1 MSGCQGCQG
10 EAVVPSKNQMDSLDS
25 PDFIRDLLPAAEKT
39 ALLYNISYLCLAK
52 FPSLERII
60 RANAVEAQ
68 MLFSSSEALL
78 LLCVSTSDNMVKT
91 LFPMLKAAV
100 TKNNPLVAVKFLAK
114 ANQWIHDIIK
124 EVEKI
129 VEDYKKL
136 NIGVA
141 TVTSDVISTK
151 EETEDK
157 KRKLTNE
164 EKNLQNVVKEYN
176 KKLTVIQSALNEV
189 NRKIHDADT
198 ELRELVNG
206 IASRNKKFGIV
217 AAVVPFLGF
226 IINAIQKGVNN
237 PGDSAAIEL
246 AKNKMN
252 QLQQDKTRL
261 SKNEWE
267 AETEVMKSQMEL
279 TRAKFDLGSVP
290 DPVHLAEVQTCLT
303 RIQKILLQLRSFWE
317 KIGVMVT
324 NLQQKTFAGEDLID
338 VLSDFKEEFLYS
350 LQVAEEA
357 WKMFSRRCQSVMG
370 MFSVQSKDAYK
381 FLETSPSSLTQK
393 EWQEMYDA
401 VTAKLHSFNPALG
414 AKQAAESN

>member
-1 MSGCQGCQG
+1 MSSDT
-10 EAVVPSKNQMDSLDS
+10 AVVPSNHQMDS

-39 ALLYNISYLCLAK
+39 ALLYNMSYLCLAK
-52 FPSLERII
+52 FSSLEKII

-91 LFPMLKAAV
+91 LFPMLTAAV
-100 TKNNPLVAVKFLAK
+100 EKNKPLVAVKYLAK

-124 EVEKI
+124 EVENI

-141 TVTSDVISTK
+141 TATSDVISTK
-151 EETEDK
+151 AETEDK
-157 KRKLTNE
+157 KRKLTTE
-164 EKNLQNVVKEYN
+164 EKVLQNAVKEYN
-176 KKLTVIQSALNEV
+176 TKLREIQSDLIKV
-189 NRKIHDADT
+189 NIKIDIVDK

-217 AAVVPFLGF
+217 AAVVPFLGL
-226 IINAIQKGVNN
+226 IINAIQKGVND
-237 PGDSAAIEL
+237 PGDRAAIDL

-267 AETEVMKSQMEL
+267 AQTEVMKSQMEL
-279 TRAKFDLGSVP
+279 TRATFDLGSVP
-290 DPVHLAEVQTCLT
+290 DPVHLADVQTCLT
-303 RIQKILLQLRSFWE
+303 RIQMILLQLRSFWE

-350 LQVAEEA
+350 LQVAKEA
-357 WKMFSRRCQSVMG
+357 WKTFSGRCQTVMG

-401 VTAKLHSFNPALG
+401 LTAKLNHFYPALE
-414 AKQAAESN
+414 AKQAIEDQQAAESN

>member
-1 MSGCQGCQG
+1 MSSDT
-10 EAVVPSKNQMDSLDS
+10 AVVPFNHQMDS

-100 TKNNPLVAVKFLAK
+100 KKNNPLVAVKFLAK

-129 VEDYKKL
+129 VDDYKKL

-157 KRKLTNE
+157 KRKLTKE
-164 EKNLQNVVKEYN
+164 EEILHNYVKEYN
-176 KKLTVIQSALNEV
+176 MKLSGIQSALNEV

-206 IASRNKKFGIV
+206 IARRNKKFGIV

-267 AETEVMKSQMEL
+267 VQSEVMKSQMEL

-303 RIQKILLQLRSFWE
+303 RIQNILLQLRSFWE

-338 VLSDFKEEFLYS
+338 VLSDFKEEFLDS

-357 WKMFSRRCQSVMG
+357 WKTFSGRCQSVMG

-401 VTAKLHSFNPALG
+401 VTAKLHSFYPALE
-414 AKQAAESN
+414 AKQAIEDQQAAESN

>member
-1 MSGCQGCQG
+1 M
-10 EAVVPSKNQMDSLDS
+10 DS
-25 PDFIRDLLPAAEKT
+25 PDFITDLLPAAEKT
-39 ALLYNISYLCLAK
+39 ALLYNVSYLCLAK

-91 LFPMLKAAV
+91 LFPMLVAAV
-100 TKNNPLVAVKFLAK
+100 KKNKPVVAVKFLAK
-114 ANQWIHDIIK
+114 ANQWIHDLIK
-124 EVEKI
+124 EVESI

-136 NIGVA
+136 NNGVA

-151 EETEDK
+151 VETEDK
-157 KRKLTNE
+157 KRKLTQE
-164 EKNLQNVVKEYN
+164 EERQKNSVNEYN
-176 KKLTVIQSALNEV
+176 RKLSDIQSDLKV
-189 NRKIHDADT
+189 NRKINDADT

-206 IASRNKKFGIV
+206 IASRNKKFGI
-217 AAVVPFLGF
+217 AAVVVPFIG
-226 IINAIQKGVNN
+226 IIIDAIQKGIND

-246 AKNKMN
+246 GKQKMN

-261 SKNEWE
+261 SRNEWD
-267 AETEVMKSQMEL
+267 AQMLLMKSQMVL
-279 TRAKFDLGSVP
+279 SRATFELGSVP

-303 RIQKILLQLRSFWE
+303 RIQQILLQLRSFWE

-338 VLSDFKEEFLYS
+338 VRSDFKEEFLDS

-357 WKMFSRRCQSVMG
+357 WKTFGGRCQKVMG
-370 MFSVQSKDAYK
+370 MYSVQSKDAYK
-381 FLETSPSSLTQK
+381 FLETNPSSLNQK

-401 VTAKLHSFNPALG
+401 VTAKLHSFYPALM
-414 AKQAAESN
+414 AQQAIEDKQAAESN